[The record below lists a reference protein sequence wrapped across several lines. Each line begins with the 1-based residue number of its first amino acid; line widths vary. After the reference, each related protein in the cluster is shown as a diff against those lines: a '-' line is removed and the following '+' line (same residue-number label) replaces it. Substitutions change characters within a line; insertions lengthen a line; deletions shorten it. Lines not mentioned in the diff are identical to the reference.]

1 MRGSR
6 RFLQNLC
13 SLTKAGKQLYIV
25 PVLTQTNPAGQIIGP
40 DHLSTCKYV
49 PLTLRQRVSF
59 WLLLVNAGTQE
70 STFLRYSDVKNS
82 SACVALA
89 EGHPSLLLDCFNL
102 LTRKDTPGYQLA
114 SVGASAVALA
124 TNHWVPKSLPEK
136 VTAEKAKCFV
146 QDVLTSRL
154 LDEGSHSDILDVGL
168 AWFLTR
174 PYD

>member
-70 STFLRYSDVKNS
+70 ST
-82 SACVALA
+82 LA